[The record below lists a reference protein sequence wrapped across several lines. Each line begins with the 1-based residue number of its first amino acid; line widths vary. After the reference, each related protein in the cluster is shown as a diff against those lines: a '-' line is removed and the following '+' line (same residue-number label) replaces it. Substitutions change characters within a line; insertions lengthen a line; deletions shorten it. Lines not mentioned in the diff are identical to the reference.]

1 MAAGDWT
8 AGPEGEEGLVAAAR
22 KGDRR
27 AAESLLRRHEL
38 VAFRVCRS
46 LLPPGEDVEA
56 AAQDVLVRVLRG
68 LPQFA
73 GRGSVAG
80 WVASIAVNLCRD
92 RLRRRRLVPFV
103 SLDGGKGPEAADPM
117 AVLPAGEPDPE
128 RVAMA
133 RQAVD
138 RVRIEVAALPPRQRE
153 TFTLR
158 FFAGLGLEEIAAA
171 LAVDVGTVKTHLHRA
186 VRRVRAAAREA
197 LP

>member
-8 AGPEGEEGLVAAAR
+8 AGPEGEAGLVAAVR
-22 KGDRR
+22 SGDRR
-27 AAESLLRRHEL
+27 AADSLVRRHEL
-38 VAFRVCRS
+38 TVLRICRH

-68 LPQFA
+68 LPRFT
-73 GRGSVAG
+73 GRGSLGG

-103 SLDGGKGPEAADPM
+103 SLDGGRDDDTPGPLD
-117 AVLPAGEPDPE
+117 VLPSAAPDPE
-128 RVAMA
+128 REAMA

-138 RVRIEVAALPPRQRE
+138 RVRREAAALPRRQRE
-153 TFTLR
+153 AFALR
-158 FFAGLGLEEIAAA
+158 FFVGLELETIAAA

-186 VRRVRAAAREA
+186 VRRVRAAAAEA
-197 LP
+197 RS